1 MKGKTMFLNSI
12 FSVAVA
18 SVGLFA
24 DEPKQSAPV
33 KPIEVVEL
41 QRKDPVSYDKDVE
54 PIFVKKCNFCHSG
67 NIKEGKLDM
76 STFEALMKGGK
87 KGASIVPGKSKESLL
102 YQLAGKTQRPSMP
115 PKSEEP
121 LTPQE
126 LAIVKLWI
134 DQGAK
139 APSAARVKPK
149 IIVSLPP
156 AVLHPIRGLAFN
168 KDKTALFAAV
178 GNTILQLDASTGE
191 TKKKFVGKNITT
203 KDGKKHE
210 VSHVSLVESLA
221 ISPDGKNLASGSFQE
236 LRIWNTDTG
245 EEVRKIEGFSDRI
258 VALAFSPDGKL
269 LATAGGP
276 PTEEGEVKL
285 IEVASGKV
293 VQDLKGAHSD
303 TAFGVSFSADGKM
316 LATCGADKFVKIFNV
331 ADGKFIKSFEGHT
344 HHVLDVGWKSDG
356 KFLASAG
363 ADNAIK
369 VWDFE
374 KGEQARTVNGHSKQ
388 VTKISFTSTNPQFAT
403 TSGDKTLR
411 LWNADNGSAVKTFP
425 AAEEFL
431 YALAVS
437 QDSKLFAAGGDAG
450 NIYLFDD
457 QGKLLKKLD
466 PLSVPKEAPKA
477 PDKK

>member
-1 MKGKTMFLNSI
+1 
-12 FSVAVA
+12 
-18 SVGLFA
+18 
-24 DEPKQSAPV
+24 
-33 KPIEVVEL
+33 
-41 QRKDPVSYDKDVE
+41 
-54 PIFVKKCNFCHSG
+54 
-67 NIKEGKLDM
+67 
-76 STFEALMKGGK
+76 
-87 KGASIVPGKSKESLL
+87 
-102 YQLAGKTQRPSMP
+102 
-115 PKSEEP
+115 
-121 LTPQE
+121 
-126 LAIVKLWI
+126 
-134 DQGAK
+134 
-139 APSAARVKPK
+139 
-149 IIVSLPP
+149 
-156 AVLHPIRGLAFN
+156 
-168 KDKTALFAAV
+168 
-178 GNTILQLDASTGE
+178 
-191 TKKKFVGKNITT
+191 
-203 KDGKKHE
+203 
-210 VSHVSLVESLA
+210 
-221 ISPDGKNLASGSFQE
+221 
-236 LRIWNTDTG
+236 
-245 EEVRKIEGFSDRI
+245 

-374 KGEQARTVNGHSKQ
+374 KGEQARTVSGHSKQ

-411 LWNADNGSAVKTFP
+411 LWNADNGSAIKTFP

>member
-1 MKGKTMFLNSI
+1 MFLNSI

-149 IIVSLPP
+149 IIVSQSRG
-156 AVLHPIRGLAFN
+156 IR
-168 KDKTALFAAV
+168 
-178 GNTILQLDASTGE
+178 
-191 TKKKFVGKNITT
+191 
-203 KDGKKHE
+203 
-210 VSHVSLVESLA
+210 
-221 ISPDGKNLASGSFQE
+221 
-236 LRIWNTDTG
+236 
-245 EEVRKIEGFSDRI
+245 
-258 VALAFSPDGKL
+258 VAR
-269 LATAGGP
+269 
-276 PTEEGEVKL
+276 
-285 IEVASGKV
+285 SGK
-293 VQDLKGAHSD
+293 SR
-303 TAFGVSFSADGKM
+303 
-316 LATCGADKFVKIFNV
+316 
-331 ADGKFIKSFEGHT
+331 E
-344 HHVLDVGWKSDG
+344 
-356 KFLASAG
+356 
-363 ADNAIK
+363 
-369 VWDFE
+369 
-374 KGEQARTVNGHSKQ
+374 R
-388 VTKISFTSTNPQFAT
+388 T
-403 TSGDKTLR
+403 TS
-411 LWNADNGSAVKTFP
+411 
-425 AAEEFL
+425 
-431 YALAVS
+431 
-437 QDSKLFAAGGDAG
+437 DSDISRSEISGGFTESEG
-450 NIYLFDD
+450 
-457 QGKLLKKLD
+457 
-466 PLSVPKEAPKA
+466 
-477 PDKK
+477 

>member
-1 MKGKTMFLNSI
+1 MFLNSI

-191 TKKKFVGKNITT
+191 TKK
-203 KDGKKHE
+203 E
-210 VSHVSLVESLA
+210 VCW
-221 ISPDGKNLASGSFQE
+221 QE
-236 LRIWNTDTG
+236 Y
-245 EEVRKIEGFSDRI
+245 
-258 VALAFSPDGKL
+258 
-269 LATAGGP
+269 
-276 PTEEGEVKL
+276 
-285 IEVASGKV
+285 
-293 VQDLKGAHSD
+293 
-303 TAFGVSFSADGKM
+303 
-316 LATCGADKFVKIFNV
+316 
-331 ADGKFIKSFEGHT
+331 
-344 HHVLDVGWKSDG
+344 HHQGW
-356 KFLASAG
+356 
-363 ADNAIK
+363 
-369 VWDFE
+369 
-374 KGEQARTVNGHSKQ
+374 Q
-388 VTKISFTSTNPQFAT
+388 
-403 TSGDKTLR
+403 
-411 LWNADNGSAVKTFP
+411 
-425 AAEEFL
+425 
-431 YALAVS
+431 
-437 QDSKLFAAGGDAG
+437 
-450 NIYLFDD
+450 
-457 QGKLLKKLD
+457 
-466 PLSVPKEAPKA
+466 KA
-477 PDKK
+477 